1 MKLRRIQIVGFKS
14 FKDKVT
20 IELSDDMNGIVGPNG
35 CGKSNVVDALK
46 WAMGDMSAKSLRG
59 AALSDVIFAG
69 SQNHRGAGMAEVT
82 LTFENDGEP
91 GALDSPVAGPAPAQ
105 LQNDGGAPV
114 ALDNLAGEQSAGEHE
129 ADAHEADADIWDDAI
144 PREYREMAEIAITRR
159 LYRSG
164 ESEYLINKTPCR
176 LMDIRNLLAGTGLG
190 KQGYSVIEQGEIAF
204 VVSAKPS
211 ERRLIIEEAS
221 GITRYKSQRDRSQ
234 RKLERA
240 QENLQ
245 RIDDVVAEVQK
256 QLRSLERQAQR
267 AERFKQLSE
276 QLRVLEISAIVG
288 RRDLLSE
295 KAAGFRKSLE
305 SGRSGTEKA
314 RETLKKLEADLS
326 TQKIEAFVAERSSAE
341 STEHFYKLD
350 TRLNLAKS
358 NREHLQGALAEAR
371 TRQARALDE
380 HADQLRR
387 RASLQAEL
395 ERVRAELAGLD
406 EGPEDTNLRLERIE
420 AERVSLQQ
428 SLSQAEQQ
436 RDDARARLEQ
446 TRAEIRRVH
455 DRREWLVGQRDE
467 IGQRRARIDDEIA
480 AAERDLEDF
489 RRALNRLRM
498 DFERTHDQRAEA
510 QQSLERAQAT
520 LKADRDSLAFVRQEV
535 EEYRAE
541 RIEVSARVQTLGEMR
556 RRGDGYTRGVQRVLE
571 WARGQADAEEP
582 SADGSGGQ
590 GAILGPVGS
599 LLEVP
604 EGHEAAVSAY
614 LGEVFNDI
622 VATDRGAAMAAVQ
635 MLAREKVGRAGFYI
649 LQQPGQEPRAELRAM
664 LQELE
669 VVDDL
674 DDVERGG
681 AGHTRAWAT
690 RQGDIEFANGRIVGG
705 HHGDQA
711 QSLLRQARELKE
723 LQQRLAQVEDWEADA
738 QEEFDALQDKVKHG
752 EDRATAARKALEA
765 FELEQRRIEQ
775 EVVGEERE
783 LERAEK
789 RLQRIRA
796 EVEPLQQRLKK
807 IEDEAGALGDSS
819 TQFVQQIP
827 QLEADLKGH
836 ESDCDTLRAQLDDVQ
851 ARATEYKIAL
861 AQASERRR
869 SLSESVQRLERALDS
884 NQKQLL
890 KLDQEAREQQARL
903 REFEDNSTHNASELA
918 ELEGAFA
925 QAKQAAEDASAHLER
940 VQNEVRRLELAILT
954 CRNDVEKQGASLQQ
968 IEMSLREVAIEI
980 EHLDRNL
987 LERFEMGL
995 HEAAQIAAAAHER
1008 VPEAAEMD
1016 AAQRDRRIRT
1026 LRQEIEKMGAV
1037 NAMAVHEF
1045 EEAREREA
1053 FLADQQL
1060 DLQAA
1065 IDDLNRAIRRMDRES
1080 RKRFRQTF
1088 EAVNQRFQEFFPRLF
1103 RGGYARL
1110 MLTDPDNVLESG
1122 VDIEV
1127 CPPGK
1132 RLQNVT
1138 LLSGGEKALTAVS
1151 LIFAIFSL
1159 KPTPFSVL
1167 DEVDAPLDE
1176 ANVGRYAEMVREL
1189 SAKSQMIVIT
1199 HNRRSM
1205 EVCDALYGVTMEEP
1219 GVSKVVSVRL
1229 DDIGR
1234 AGTIDEPRAS

>member
-82 LTFENDGEP
+82 LTFENDVEP
-91 GALDSPVAGPAPAQ
+91 GAPDTPVALQSPAQ
-105 LQNDGGAPV
+105 LQNDGGAQDISEEV
-114 ALDNLAGEQSAGEHE
+114 TSEEQV
-129 ADAHEADADIWDDAI
+129 DADIWDDAI

-245 RIDDVVAEVQK
+245 RVDDVVAEVQK

-276 QLRVLEISAIVG
+276 ELRVLEISAIVG
-288 RRDLLSE
+288 RRDILSE

-305 SGRSGTEKA
+305 SGRSSTEKA
-314 RETLKKLEADLS
+314 RETLTKLEAELS
-326 TQKIEAFVAERSSAE
+326 TQKIEAFVSERNNTE
-341 STEHFYKLD
+341 STEQFYKLD

-358 NREHLQGALAEAR
+358 NRQHLQDSLGEAR
-371 TRQARALDE
+371 ARKERALGE
-380 HADQLRR
+380 HADQVRR
-387 RASLQAEL
+387 RAGLQAEL
-395 ERVRAELAGLD
+395 ERVRADLAGLD
-406 EGPEDTNLRLERIE
+406 DGPEDTTVRLERIE
-420 AERVSLQQ
+420 AELVALKQTFRE
-428 SLSQAEQQ
+428 AEQQ
-436 RDDARARLEQ
+436 RHDARAKLDQ

-467 IGQRRARIDDEIA
+467 INMRRARIGDEIA
-480 AAERDLEDF
+480 GAERDVEDF

-498 DFERTHDQRAEA
+498 DFERSHAQRAEG
-510 QQSLERAQAT
+510 QQNFERVQAKLKSDRENLE
-520 LKADRDSLAFVRQEV
+520 FVRKEF

-541 RIEVSARVQTLGEMR
+541 RIEVSARVQTLGDMR
-556 RRGDGYTRGVQRVLE
+556 RRGDGYTQGVQRVLE
-571 WARGQADAEEP
+571 WARGGIDADESGDQAAKH
-582 SADGSGGQ
+582 
-590 GAILGPVGS
+590 GAILGPVGG

-604 EGHEAAVSAY
+604 EGHEAAASAY
-614 LGEVFNDI
+614 FGEVFNDI
-622 VATDRGAAMAAVQ
+622 VATDRRAAMAAVE

-649 LQQPGQEPRAELRAM
+649 LQNANDDPRAELQAM
-664 LQELE
+664 LQGLE

-674 DDVERGG
+674 GEVERRGEG
-681 AGHTRAWAT
+681 QKRAWAT
-690 RQGDIEFANGRIVGG
+690 PQGDIEFASGRIVGG

-723 LQQRLAQVEDWEADA
+723 LQQRLEQVEAWEIDA
-738 QEEFDALQDKVKHG
+738 QEELDAFQDKVKHG
-752 EDRATAARKALEA
+752 EVNASAARKALE
-765 FELEQRRIEQ
+765 ESGLEQRRIEQ

-789 RLQRIRA
+789 RLQRVRA
-796 EVEPLQQRLKK
+796 EVSPLEERLKK
-807 IEDEAGALGDSS
+807 IEDDAAALGDSS

-827 QLEADLKGH
+827 QLEADLEGH
-836 ESDCDTLRAQLDDVQ
+836 EANCESLRSRLDDAQ
-851 ARATEYKIAL
+851 ARATEYKIEL

-869 SLSESVQRLERALDS
+869 SLNESMERLERALES

-890 KLDQEAREQQARL
+890 KLDQEAGEQAARL
-903 REFEDNSTHNASELA
+903 REFEDNSTTNSSELE
-918 ELEGAFA
+918 ELEVAFV
-925 QAKQAAEDASAHLER
+925 QAKQAAQAASAHLEL

-954 CRNDVEKQGASLQQ
+954 CRNEVEKEGASLQQ
-968 IEMSLREVAIEI
+968 IEMSLREVGIEI
-980 EHLDRNL
+980 EHMDRNL
-987 LERFEMGL
+987 MERFEMGL
-995 HEAAQIAAAAHER
+995 HEAAQIAEAYREHAPEKAA
-1008 VPEAAEMD
+1008 MD
-1016 AAQRDRRIRT
+1016 AAERDRRIRT
-1026 LRQEIEKMGAV
+1026 LRQEIDKMGAV

-1088 EAVNQRFQEFFPRLF
+1088 EAVNERFQEFFPRLF

-1110 MLTDPDNVLESG
+1110 MLTDPEDVLESG

-1219 GVSKVVSVRL
+1219 GVSKVVTVRL
-1229 DDIGR
+1229 DDFGR
-1234 AGTIDEPRAS
+1234 ADKIDEPRAS